1 VSRLDDR
8 EIVRT
13 EYATEAGLVA
23 RASVY
28 EGIAGPDARQAAF
41 EAVAEA
47 RPRRVLEVGCGP
59 GEFARRLVDE
69 LGVEVVAVDLSPRM
83 VELARGRGV
92 EAREGDVE
100 ELPFPDAS
108 FDCAVANW
116 MLYHVPGLDRALA
129 ELARVLV
136 PGGRLVAA
144 TNGRGHLRELW
155 SLVGRERQMELRRFH
170 LEDGEEHLRRH
181 FAAVELRRVE
191 SEVTFADAGAVRG
204 YVGASIMHKHLA
216 ALVPELDG
224 PLVATRI
231 AGIFVAT
238 KAG

>member
-1 VSRLDDR
+1 MSRLDDR
-8 EIVRT
+8 EVVRA
-13 EYATEAGLVA
+13 EYAAEDGLVA

-28 EGIAGPDARQAAF
+28 EDLAGPDAKQVAF

-69 LGVEVVAVDLSPRM
+69 LGVDLVAVDLSPRM
-83 VELARGRGV
+83 VVLARGLGV
-92 EAREGDVE
+92 DARECDVE
-100 ELPFPDAS
+100 ELPFANAS

-116 MLYHVPGLDRALA
+116 MLYHVPRLDRALA

-155 SLVGRERQMELRRFH
+155 ALVGRERQAELRRFH
-170 LEDGEEHLRRH
+170 LEDGEQHLRRH
-181 FAAVELRRVE
+181 FASVELRWIG
-191 SEVTFADAGAVRG
+191 SSVTFADADAVRG

-216 ALVPELDG
+216 ALVPELDE

-231 AGIFVAT
+231 AGVFVAT
-238 KAG
+238 KAC